1 MYVTVNLYSEKLG
14 EVNKFLSLFYN
25 TNLDLEKKLNWKKK
39 YTNPVELAE
48 IVGIFIDNYEDFI
61 LNMWIQL
68 DKNLFIQIT
77 PENGNEVIKYL
88 YERFP
93 Y

>member
-25 TNLDLEKKLNWKKK
+25 TNLDLEKKLNWEKK